1 MRPARMCPFFFLSW
15 RFQSQVATKKANAVV
30 LEKKLSPNI
39 FNRNERIR
47 PEKVAGVQKSLAQED
62 KRQVVLNWFDFF
74 DPFKKKDSVT
84 PKSSGA

>member
-1 MRPARMCPFFFLSW
+1 MCPFFFLSW

-62 KRQVVLNWFDFF
+62 KRQVVLN
-74 DPFKKKDSVT
+74 
-84 PKSSGA
+84 